1 MDADMKNA
9 YHHLRAQSFVV
20 PSNAQSFVVHSNA
33 TTTTTVAMETTSQ
46 EYSDG
51 REARTS
57 RFLQHLQQKRIDYFL
72 DLLVEST

>member
-20 PSNAQSFVVHSNA
+20 HSNAPSNA